1 MGVLFLRVA
10 GIYFVLA
17 FLFSI
22 FVGVTEQL
30 QFSSV
35 EAHFYLLGWVS
46 LALSGIIYYLFPAAE
61 KSMLSKVHFWFH
73 NIGLPIFLVAHYL
86 EVAEVFNAG
95 PIISTGAMLVLV
107 GIILFAINV
116 LINVRGKAVQ

>member
-10 GIYFVLA
+10 VIYFVLA

-35 EAHFYLLGWVS
+35 EAHFYLIGWVS
-46 LALSGIIYYLFPAAE
+46 LALSGIIYYLFPAAG
-61 KSMLSKVHFWFH
+61 KSMLSKVHFWLH

-86 EVAEVFNAG
+86 EVAEVFDAG
-95 PIISTGAMLVLV
+95 PIISTGALLVLL
-107 GIILFAINV
+107 GIILFGINV